1 MMRVKKVDPPSAV
14 GGLEGN
20 NTEQEWIPAYARM
33 TKAGR
38 GALRQAQ
45 GPGYGGYRPSFPR
58 RRESIETSCKEWIP
72 AFARMTKGAGGF

>member
-1 MMRVKKVDPPSAV
+1 MMRVKKTDPPSAV

-33 TKAGR
+33 TKARR

-45 GPGYGGYRPSFPR
+45 GPGFLRSVSLSNCPGILNTDIS
-58 RRESIETSCKEWIP
+58 
-72 AFARMTKGAGGF
+72 